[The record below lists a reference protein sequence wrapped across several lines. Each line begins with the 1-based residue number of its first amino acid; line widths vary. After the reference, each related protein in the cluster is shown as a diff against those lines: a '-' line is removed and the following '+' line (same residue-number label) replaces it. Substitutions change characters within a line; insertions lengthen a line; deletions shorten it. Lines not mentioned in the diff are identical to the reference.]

1 MPWHC
6 PACRTTITHAEAN
19 DRPRPNV
26 VYRCYVCR
34 LELQLNE
41 QANRLELVPFPQAS
55 ERDRDV
61 SNS

>member
-6 PACRTTITHAEAN
+6 PACRTTITHHETE

-41 QANRLELVPFPQAS
+41 RINQLELAPFSQQQ
-55 ERDRDV
+55 ERTRDV
-61 SNS
+61 T

>member
-6 PACRTTITHAEAN
+6 PACRTTITHNPTE

-34 LELQLNE
+34 LELGFNE
-41 QANRLELVPFPQAS
+41 QTNKLELLPFLYGPQH
-55 ERDRDV
+55 DRDI
-61 SNS
+61 SKS